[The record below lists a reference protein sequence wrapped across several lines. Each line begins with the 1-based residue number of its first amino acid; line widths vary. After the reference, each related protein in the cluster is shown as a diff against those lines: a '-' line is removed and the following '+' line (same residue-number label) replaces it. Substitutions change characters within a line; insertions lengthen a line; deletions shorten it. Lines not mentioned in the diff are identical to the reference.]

1 MEKNNIPA
9 ESRQT
14 AIDYKK
20 NIAGKFML
28 VEGAKIKSRVDGTD
42 FCVTRKIDG
51 HLQCLFYQD
60 GTAYMLNSGG
70 NQLAEQL
77 RCIDAFAEA
86 MQQAGVSSAI
96 VAAELFM
103 PKEGGRPRC
112 ADVKRALADPALRDE
127 LRLAPFDILEVNG
140 EPWKADHYKHT
151 HAQLCQWFHG
161 DYVIPVDMMKAESLE
176 EVQTIYD
183 EWVEC
188 QGAEGLVI
196 HSDSHIICKVK
207 PRHTIDAVIV
217 GYTTGDKGV
226 RDLMMA
232 VRKEDGLFQVFA
244 VGSGGLSDEARLSLL
259 DRLCQQH
266 VESQYILS
274 DSRGIA
280 YQMVK
285 PEIVFELSVI
295 ELVAK
300 GNDDKVRTNALLTFD
315 EEKGWLMNGMTPG
328 VSAFG
333 LVFEREREDK
343 SPTPSDIRISQ
354 LTDLCPFEE
363 QQATMGKLE
372 KSELLERRVF
382 RKISGD
388 KIMLHKFLIWKTN
401 KERTGRYPAYIFYH
415 TDYSSGRKDI
425 LKRDMSYSSDEQQI
439 RSILASEMESNIK
452 KGWEEVA

>member
-9 ESRQT
+9 ESRRK

-70 NQLAEQL
+70 NQLVEQL

-140 EPWKADHYKHT
+140 ELWNTDHYKHT
-151 HAQLCQWFHG
+151 HAQLCKWFQG
-161 DYVIPVDMMKAESLE
+161 DDVIPVDMMKAESLE

-300 GNDDKVRTNALLTFD
+300 GNDDKVRTNALLTFYYWYVQMKKASFVYVD
-315 EEKGWLMNGMTPG
+315 EFDAFYHFELAEDI
-328 VSAFG
+328 VS
-333 LVFEREREDK
+333 LVKEELDMQVIFTSHNTNLLSNRLLRPDCCFILTKDRLASFAEATDRELKE
-343 SPTPSDIRISQ
+343 
-354 LTDLCPFEE
+354 
-363 QQATMGKLE
+363 GHNLE
-372 KSELLERRVF
+372 KLYM
-382 RKISGD
+382 SGEFD
-388 KIMLHKFLIWKTN
+388 
-401 KERTGRYPAYIFYH
+401 G
-415 TDYSSGRKDI
+415 
-425 LKRDMSYSSDEQQI
+425 
-439 RSILASEMESNIK
+439 
-452 KGWEEVA
+452 